1 MTRTL
6 RVCASLAG
14 AMFLALMVFGCAKG
28 TDPTSTP
35 KPTPTPIPTEM
46 AKPTAT
52 PTPTP
57 TPTPTSTPS
66 SPPNP
71 TPTPTTEA
79 FDLFLML
86 LSPVDNSVVSTSE
99 VPVSGMTVPDSYL
112 SVNGVSVLVGSDGS
126 FSTTVVL
133 EEGPNLIEVIASD
146 GNGDE
151 QSAVLA
157 IIYIA
162 A

>member
-14 AMFLALMVFGCAKG
+14 VTFLILVVFGCAKG
-28 TDPTSTP
+28 ADPNPTP
-35 KPTPTPIPTEM
+35 KPTPTPTPTVM

-52 PTPTP
+52 PTSTP
-57 TPTPTSTPS
+57 APAPTPTSTP
-66 SPPNP
+66 N
-71 TPTPTTEA
+71 PTPTTEA
-79 FDLFLML
+79 TDLFLMV
-86 LSPVDNSVVSTSE
+86 LSPADNSVVDVPE
-99 VPVSGMTVPDSYL
+99 VPVSGMTVPNSYL

-133 EEGPNLIEVIASD
+133 EEGPNLIEVIVSD